1 MEQFPRDILCEWAG
15 ATPEIIA
22 LHVFGS
28 RARGT
33 ARPDSDLDLAIEVD
47 GGSFG
52 PLVKFVLK
60 RAGWIDELRT
70 LTGIS
75 VKDLERG
82 VEIGQRRCRN
92 IPTVRLATLKQPTIA
107 QELARSVRT
116 PPGRDLATRSNWP
129 D

>member
-60 RAGWIDELRT
+60 RAGWIDELRA

-75 VKDLERG
+75 AKDLELIE
-82 VEIGQRRCRN
+82 VS
-92 IPTVRLATLKQPTIA
+92 
-107 QELARSVRT
+107 RSVKDALEIFR
-116 PPGRDLATRSNWP
+116 RYDLRR
-129 D
+129 